1 MIKTTVSMLI
11 LTLILFNPHPFH
23 QILPGACYLTLF
35 GNIIIYMTIIG
46 YFIFFD
52 NDEDNVYGG
61 MA

>member
-1 MIKTTVSMLI
+1 MICDENHGFYH
-11 LTLILFNPHPFH
+11 FN